1 MPRKGPKKVTRRDDR
16 DLERRADR
24 TKAQTATVR
33 AKTEERALVVYK
45 AQSNPNIPSNKGERR
60 ALRQALSAEG
70 MSMERWS
77 SGNFNECFFHIAKD
91 RYVNNRYPTIEACDQ
106 EEESTGAELEA
117 DPWLQMYLH
126 LPADYRDKVS
136 DLIEN
141 VNPPEPPSTPIKPKT
156 PKMSRRQAKDL
167 AEGVVV
173 PSADVSASASVEDFN
188 AVTTEEVQTKV
199 PFAAD
204 LFKVQV
210 PTGAMSLQNARGQT
224 LYADAAGRL
233 SWCSVPGAQESS
245 VWTLEPAVSA
255 EGKFTFRS
263 AYGLFL
269 SHCMLWGFVADRT
282 AASTWEHFEVEMC
295 DEGVCRVKSWRGVYM
310 NSVGKRSVAATS
322 ADVNSNFKIEK
333 VV

>member
-24 TKAQTATVR
+24 TKLQAATVR

-70 MSMERWS
+70 ISMERWS
-77 SGNFNECFFHIAKD
+77 SGNFDECFFHIAKD
-91 RYVNNRYPTIEACDQ
+91 RYVNNRYPTVEPCDQ
-106 EEESTGAELEA
+106 DEEEDAGAELEA

-126 LPADYRDKVS
+126 LPVDYREKVS

-141 VNPPEPPSTPIKPKT
+141 VNPPEAPSKPKST
-156 PKMSRRQAKDL
+156 KMSRRQAKDL

-188 AVTTEEVQTKV
+188 VKVVDEEVETKV

-204 LFKVQV
+204 LFKVEV
-210 PTGAMSLQNARGQT
+210 PTGAVSIQNTRGET
-224 LYADAAGRL
+224 LCADAAGRVEWR
-233 SWCSVPGAQESS
+233 SISGAQLGS
-245 VWTLEPAVSA
+245 VWTLQPAASA
-255 EGKFTFRS
+255 EGKFTLRS
-263 AYGLFL
+263 AHGLYL

-282 AASTWEHFEVEMC
+282 AASTWEHFEVAMC
-295 DEGVCRVKSWRGVYM
+295 DEGVYKVKSWRGVFM
-310 NSVGKRSVAATS
+310 NCSGNKVVPTS
-322 ADVNSNFKIEK
+322 NADVNSNIKIER